1 LLVFLHKRK
10 EVFGVL
16 FCRDQTTC
24 IVETEMTK
32 VPDTETPNLQGK
44 LVRLEPLN
52 ESFLSPYLEMLADP
66 EGRKLTATS
75 ASFSEPQIREW
86 LLSRESTSG
95 RIDWAIIERD
105 TNEFAG
111 EVVLNEF
118 DAKKNSMNLRI
129 ALRGPNWF
137 GRGLGGEAVALVLE
151 HVFNN
156 TKLTKVTL
164 EVLVENGR
172 AIGAYEKSGFQPG
185 RQFSEGKL
193 RFLRMSCDRY
203 DFIRALAERKMAE
216 HLDLENWQF
225 GFDSAKRRA
234 GLCNYTNK
242 TITISRYH
250 VDIHT
255 IDETMQVVLHEVA
268 HAMCGKREGHNKK
281 WLATAK
287 SIGYRAERFTGT
299 EIAQETASWIGTCKN
314 GHKHY
319 RYRQPS
325 RPLACGLCGRGFT
338 RANLIVW
345 QHRDQIEDQ

>member
-1 LLVFLHKRK
+1 M
-10 EVFGVL
+10 
-16 FCRDQTTC
+16 TT
-24 IVETEMTK
+24 
-32 VPDTETPNLQGK
+32 PQDHPTPTLQGVRVN
-44 LVRLEPLN
+44 LVQLDEAVLE
-52 ESFLSPYLEMLADP
+52 PYLEMLSDP
-66 EGRKLTATS
+66 DGRRLTATKEV
-75 ASFSEPQIREW
+75 FSRSQIVDW
-86 LLSRESTSG
+86 LSSRADAQG
-95 RIDWAIIERD
+95 RNDWAIMEKS
-105 TNEFAG
+105 TGEFAG
-111 EVVLNEF
+111 EIVLNEF

-137 GRGLGGEAVALVLE
+137 GRGLGGEAIQLVLE

-156 TKLTKVTL
+156 TKLSKLTL
-164 EVLVENGR
+164 EVLTENAR

-185 RQFSEGKL
+185 REFSEGKN

-216 HLDLENWQF
+216 HIDLENWRF

-242 TITISRYH
+242 TITISRYL

-255 IDETMQVVLHEVA
+255 IDESMQVVLHEVA

-299 EIAQETASWIGTCKN
+299 EIAQETATWVGTCKN
-314 GHKHY
+314 GHAHY

-325 RPLACGLCGRGFT
+325 RPLACGLCGRGFS

-345 QHRDQIEDQ
+345 QHRDELELEG